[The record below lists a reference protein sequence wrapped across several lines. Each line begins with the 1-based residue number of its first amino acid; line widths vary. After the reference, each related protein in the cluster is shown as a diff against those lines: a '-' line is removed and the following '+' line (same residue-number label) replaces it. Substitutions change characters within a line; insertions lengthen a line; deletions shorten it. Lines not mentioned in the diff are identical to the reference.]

1 MVITQM
7 LTHSEHGTFTPN
19 KELILSQL
27 NSQNRYEKMTIDYL
41 HTVDFDIIVRSCM
54 TELKYTKKSW
64 PRNADG

>member
-1 MVITQM
+1 M

-54 TELKYTKKSW
+54 TELKYTKKS
-64 PRNADG
+64 